1 MYENEDT
8 IVFYDG
14 VFCRIAEIRINPFT
28 QSLHYGNSIF
38 DGMRSY
44 ATEEGAQIFKA
55 TEHYQRF
62 AKTASQMGLNL
73 PYTPEELSQISKQ
86 LLTLNKLEDAY
97 VRPLLFSAPNMSLN
111 MTSES
116 HLMIVPFKWGLL
128 LGNSLVN
135 LKTSAYRRPHPD
147 TPLHDA
153 KVGGLY
159 VTAVMASSA
168 ARAENY
174 HDALQLD
181 VEGNV
186 ACASGA
192 NLFYEKDEVLYTP
205 KIGHIVQGI
214 TRAVV
219 IEMAQKM
226 GVEVVEKTITP
237 EELDGVDGMF
247 LAGTATEIAGVATL
261 DRKSFKMQWEDTIGF
276 VISRQYRQLVTLV
289 DNVRGTLI

>member
-1 MYENEDT
+1 MYQTEDS
-8 IVFYDG
+8 IAFYDG
-14 VFCRIAEIRINPFT
+14 EFCRLADVRINPFT

-44 ATEEGAQIFKA
+44 ATEQGAQIFKA

-62 AKTASQMGLNL
+62 ARTASQMKLNL
-73 PYTPEELSQISKQ
+73 PYSPEELTQ
-86 LLTLNKLEDAY
+86 LSDKLLSLNKLEDAY
-97 VRPLLFSAPNMSLN
+97 VRPLLFSVPNMSLN

-116 HLMIVPFKWGLL
+116 HLMIVAFKWGLL

-135 LKTSAYRRPHPD
+135 LKTSQYRRPHPD
-147 TPLHDA
+147 TPMHDA

-159 VTAVMASSA
+159 VTAIMASSE
-168 ARAENY
+168 ARAENF
-174 HDALQLD
+174 HDALLLD
-181 VEGNV
+181 VDGNV

-205 KIGHIVQGI
+205 KVGHIVPGI
-214 TRAVV
+214 TRAAV
-219 IEMAQKM
+219 IKMAREM
-226 GVEVVEKTITP
+226 GVKVVEKVIKP
-237 EELDGVDGMF
+237 EELIGVDGMF
-247 LAGTATEIAGVATL
+247 LAGTATEIAGVASL
-261 DRKSFKMQWEDTIGF
+261 DRNSFKMQWEDTIGF